1 VREAATSLTCELFCL
16 NSRNNSARA
25 PVNYDLKKRR
35 SSALVAIRR
44 AYDLLGK
51 KFRRNRQMRAV
62 RRERSLIQFY

>member
-51 KFRRNRQMRAV
+51 KFSETGRYVPSAASAV
-62 RRERSLIQFY
+62 